1 MGRKAGP
8 AQARTEQTTRYC
20 KLITRVCVKC
30 LFLALSAAIQP
41 VVKSNQGSCKE
52 GLLESTT
59 SKAYLATRARATRV
73 IVWSGLK
80 FAHYTLLK
88 VAVGT
93 VISKI
98 ENTFEHVKS
107 VINLQ

>member
-1 MGRKAGP
+1 MFIFSTLCGDSTGG
-8 AQARTEQTTRYC
+8 
-20 KLITRVCVKC
+20 
-30 LFLALSAAIQP
+30 
-41 VVKSNQGSCKE
+41 KSNQGSCKE
-52 GLLESTT
+52 GLFEPTT
-59 SKAYLATRARATRV
+59 STAYVATRARAALV

-80 FAHYTLLK
+80 FAHYTFLK